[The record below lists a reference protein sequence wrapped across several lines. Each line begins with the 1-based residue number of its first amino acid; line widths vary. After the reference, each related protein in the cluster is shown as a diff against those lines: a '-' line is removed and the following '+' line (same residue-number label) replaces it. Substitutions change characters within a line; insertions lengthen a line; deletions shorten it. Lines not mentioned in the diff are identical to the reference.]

1 MQLLTYLL
9 VFVEILTCFL
19 LIGVVLLQRSRSGG
33 GAGMA
38 FGAGMGE
45 SLFGAQAGNVLTKT
59 TVVLGIVFLVN
70 TTLLAM
76 IGAVGREHSVADR
89 LPAGAPFVPQVPQ
102 QPQQQI
108 PAEQFAPGDD
118 MFAPEMQVTPQMP
131 EAPPQEMPPM
141 GAQELIMPVPPA
153 VDEAVPED

>member
-19 LIGVVLLQRSRSGG
+19 LIGVILLQRSRSGG

-59 TVVLGIVFLVN
+59 TVVLGVIFLVN
-70 TTLLAM
+70 TTVLAM
-76 IGAVGREHSVADR
+76 IGAVDREHSVADR
-89 LPAGAPFVPQVPQ
+89 LPSSAPFAPQVPQ
-102 QPQQQI
+102 QPQQM
-108 PAEQFAPGDD
+108 PADQFVPDAD
-118 MFAPEMQVTPQMP
+118 MFAPEMQDVPQMP
-131 EAPPQEMPPM
+131 DVTPSPLPPM
-141 GAQELIMPVPPA
+141 EESELIMPVPQA